1 MRYHFFQLIVLI
13 FMFLTG
19 CSLKGSEKIVE
30 SQEEPVQGQILVWH
44 SFDGKIE
51 EIIQQ
56 SFNDYRQLYPNV
68 RIVSEYIPADQ
79 LEQEF
84 RQQFNR
90 GLGPDILLTT
100 SGVIPSLI
108 HDNLIPEID
117 DFDFSSYLPT
127 AMSHVRYQGKIYG
140 IPTSVMTQVLC
151 YNKKKVKSPPQTL
164 TELLQQAKAG
174 YSVGIWSTFTTTF
187 WGVRVFGGK
196 SFNAQGDFVFDQNSW
211 AKWMEWLKNAQSE
224 PNMILTDS
232 IDVLKQAFTNN
243 RLAYVFCDSSQFTD
257 YEQALGKD
265 NLGVTIL
272 PGEGNN
278 SAGPILYSRVILF
291 NRMSSPKQQK
301 LSQRL
306 AQFFTNR
313 EQIRKRLMILRG
325 SFIPAYQVNINNR
338 LFPLEAIL
346 AQQAKTAIAIPLDQI
361 QSALV
366 WVKEGNSLYPQVLA
380 GSITP
385 EDAAQKISE
394 TVNQN
399 LSQP

>member
-68 RIVSEYIPADQ
+68 RIVSEYIPAAQ
-79 LEQEF
+79 LEPEF

-187 WGVRVFGGK
+187 WGVRVFGENPLMPK
-196 SFNAQGDFVFDQNSW
+196 
-211 AKWMEWLKNAQSE
+211 
-224 PNMILTDS
+224 
-232 IDVLKQAFTNN
+232 
-243 RLAYVFCDSSQFTD
+243 
-257 YEQALGKD
+257 
-265 NLGVTIL
+265 
-272 PGEGNN
+272 
-278 SAGPILYSRVILF
+278 VILF
-291 NRMSSPKQQK
+291 
-301 LSQRL
+301 L
-306 AQFFTNR
+306 
-313 EQIRKRLMILRG
+313 I
-325 SFIPAYQVNINNR
+325 
-338 LFPLEAIL
+338 
-346 AQQAKTAIAIPLDQI
+346 KTVGLNGW
-361 QSALV
+361 S
-366 WVKEGNSLYPQVLA
+366 G
-380 GSITP
+380 
-385 EDAAQKISE
+385 
-394 TVNQN
+394 
-399 LSQP
+399 

>member
-1 MRYHFFQLIVLI
+1 MRYRFFKLIILI
-13 FMFLTG
+13 FLFLTS
-19 CSLKGSEKIVE
+19 CSLKGSEKIIA
-30 SQEEPVQGQILVWH
+30 SQEQPVQGQILVWH
-44 SFDGKIE
+44 SFEGKIKDM
-51 EIIQQ
+51 IQQ

-79 LEQEF
+79 LEQQF
-84 RQQFNR
+84 RKQVNQ
-90 GLGPDILLTT
+90 GLGPDFLFTT

-108 HDNLIPEID
+108 HDNLIPVID

-151 YNKKKVKSPPQTL
+151 YNKKKVKSPPKTL

-174 YSVGIWSTFTTTF
+174 YSVGIWSTFITTF
-187 WGVRVFGGK
+187 WGVQVFGGK
-196 SFNAQGDFVFDQNSW
+196 SFNTEGDFIFDKNSW

-224 PNMILTDS
+224 PNMIFTDS
-232 IDVLKQAFTNN
+232 IDVLQQAFTNQ
-243 RLAYVFCDSSQFTD
+243 RLAYVFCDSSQFVD

-265 NLGVTIL
+265 NLGITIL
-272 PGEGNN
+272 PGEENN
-278 SAGPILYSRVILF
+278 PAAPLLYSRVILF
-291 NRMSSPKQQK
+291 NRMSSPEQQQ
-301 LSQRL
+301 LSQQL

-325 SFIPAYQVNINNR
+325 SFIPAYQVHINSR

-346 AQQAKTAIAIPLDQI
+346 VQQAKTAIAIPLDQV
-361 QSALV
+361 QSARV
-366 WVKEGNSLYPQVLA
+366 WAKEGSSLYPQVLA

-385 EDAAQKISE
+385 ENAAQKISE
-394 TVNQN
+394 TVNQK